1 MAEDKEKQ
9 VLVTIDD
16 WYVINEIVK
25 DISKSGDSH
34 EARRAVLDK
43 IGEIIPYTTG
53 SFMLGSMGDGFIDYF
68 DPVLV
73 NETEEHLQKYI
84 DEYQHYDPMDV
95 FYLQSEEIAYIDSEY
110 VNETMAKAS
119 RLYQEWFWPHGMY
132 YMLGSKLTYNGIF
145 LGSTLLCRDKDDVD
159 FTQREKEILR
169 IISEHLA
176 YRIYNFYPNGIT
188 KEGVEVGGD
197 PIAMTYGFSTREMEV
212 VNMMR
217 EGCTAREIADALCI
231 SEFTVKRHANNIY
244 RKAGVSS
251 KAHLIA
257 LLSK

>member
-1 MAEDKEKQ
+1 MTDDRKVQ
-9 VLVTIDD
+9 SLVTTDD

-25 DISKSGDSH
+25 EINKSGDSH
-34 EARRAVLDK
+34 EARQAVLDR
-43 IGEIIPYTTG
+43 IGEIIPFTKG
-53 SFMLGSMGDGFIDYF
+53 SFMLGSIGDGYIDYF

-73 NETEEHLQKYI
+73 NETIENLQSYT
-84 DEYQHYDPMDV
+84 EVYQHYDPMNV
-95 FYLQSEEIAYIDSEY
+95 FYLQSDEIAYIDSDY
-110 VNETMAKAS
+110 VNETMAKTS
-119 RLYQEWFWPHGMY
+119 KLYQEWFWPNGMY

-145 LGSTLLCRDKDDVD
+145 LGSTLLTREKSDVD
-159 FTQREKEILR
+159 FTMREKEILR

-197 PIAMTYGFSTREMEV
+197 PVAINYGFSTREMEV
-212 VNMMR
+212 VNLIR
-217 EGCTAREIADALCI
+217 QGLTAKEIADALCI

-244 RKAGVSS
+244 RKAGVNS
-251 KAHLIA
+251 KAQLIA